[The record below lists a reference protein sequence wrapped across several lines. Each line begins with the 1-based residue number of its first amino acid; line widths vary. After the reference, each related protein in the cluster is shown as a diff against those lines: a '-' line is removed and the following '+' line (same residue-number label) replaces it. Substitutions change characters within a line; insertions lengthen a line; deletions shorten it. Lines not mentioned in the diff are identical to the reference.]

1 MRRKHG
7 FVWLLAA
14 LIAVCLTVL
23 MNGQEGETVAQQ
35 DQQKQSESSV
45 IAPQQQQPHEA
56 TLTDATQLYRVC
68 SSRPQRILPTQGA
81 RNERTL
87 TPAIRLVRQYIL
99 KPLHSYH
106 DSRCRIES
114 APFSLSAS
122 CDYYV
127 IALRHIIR

>member
-1 MRRKHG
+1 MRRKHN

-23 MNGQEGETVAQQ
+23 MNGQEGEAVAQQ
-35 DQQKQSESSV
+35 DQLHKSGPSV
-45 IAPQQQQPHEA
+45 IAPQQQHPHEA

-106 DSRCRIES
+106 DSRCRTES